1 MLRECIGCGVAWSTF
16 ELRTQKYSNDFLVS
30 PNDVVEHLLLRA
42 WVRKRVERRT
52 VEEAGWLGNF

>member
-52 VEEAGWLGNF
+52 VEEAG